1 LAISAKRYALFTR
14 NRNGVPTLLREKR
27 DVGTDRW
34 SEHGLGHLLNP
45 TDPESED
52 REWIAQVWSNIV
64 RKACGLPTKS
74 LGFEHLPAVG
84 RISVSSPIVMKSL
97 ARLNA
102 GKKYAKQIKPFNFLI
117 SCHVREFGFPFRSD
131 PEKFHLIA
139 PYDSDPR
146 RWLKKTWIDEYSG
159 NEFGITTAGTTGDRF
174 TARVKTYGDVLEDYE
189 FHPESKCADSQG
201 NPCTKET
208 VGLLQRRHI
217 KIDGLKYIGKES
229 NSLEEVESGLI
240 QSERNIYTEYTDPR
254 RDEWTTKL
262 SPLMRKIPLKLL
274 VRACKGH
281 ISRRA
286 LIDMR
291 AGRSRPHRKNQEF
304 LKPIIQKLAQTPSVR
319 RNLS

>member
-1 LAISAKRYALFTR
+1 M
-14 NRNGVPTLLREKR
+14 
-27 DVGTDRW
+27 GTDRW